1 MKPISRIA
9 KGIAPSATLA
19 IDSLAKQMKA
29 DGIDIIGFGTGEPD
43 FNTPESVKQAGI
55 QAILDNQTRYTPAA
69 GILPLRKAIAAWLL
83 KQTGLEYQPGQICVS
98 SGAKHNVFIALQALC
113 NPGDEV
119 ILPAP
124 FWVTYDEAVKMA
136 GAVPV
141 ILSTTEETR
150 FKITPEMLETAITPA
165 TKCLIL
171 NNPSNPTGMLYSREE
186 LEALARVVLRHDLYV
201 IADEIYD
208 QLVYRGTFVSFATLG
223 PEIRERTILINGAS
237 KTFAMT
243 GWRVGFSASNDELA
257 KAMSNYVSHST
268 GPTSSISQYA
278 ALEAYTSE
286 HDLTGDMIKA
296 YDVRRRY
303 FMDRIGKIPGVSCL
317 EPDGAF
323 YIFMNIKEQLGR
335 TLYGVTI
342 GSSSQFAQL
351 LLEKG
356 LVAVVPGEAFGAPG
370 YLRWSY
376 ATSMENIKEGLD
388 RLEKFLKGE

>member
-29 DGIDIIGFGTGEPD
+29 DGIDVIGFGTGEPD

-223 PEIRERTILINGAS
+223 PETRERTILINGAS